1 MIRARRFKIWG
12 LNPLVCY
19 DAIIGGETSIP
30 RIDMPECARPNVS
43 SSGLLQSRLP
53 EMATRPFR
61 DVIAGSSLASRSYMR
76 GPYIGFLRGFA
87 PRLPSSTI
95 AFFRSQSE
103 QASAVSLHLC
113 F

>member
-12 LNPLVCY
+12 LNPPVCY

-30 RIDMPECARPNVS
+30 LIDMPECARPNVS
-43 SSGLLQSRLP
+43 SRTLLQYSSPSRVFQRWQLDRLNQDLIC
-53 EMATRPFR
+53 EAH
-61 DVIAGSSLASRSYMR
+61 
-76 GPYIGFLRGFA
+76 IGFLRGFS

-95 AFFRSQSE
+95 VFCRSQSE

-113 F
+113 FWL